1 MKRNTKNLPE
11 LIIDTSTFF
20 SALYNKSGNEAQLFN
35 LADKGYLKIIL
46 FQYVYDEL
54 KAVFS
59 RKDIDFELVTDL
71 LDTYRN
77 INIDDIEELTD
88 EEISLAI
95 QLISD
100 PKDRP
105 IFIFV
110 HRKVLESN
118 NVFFVSGD
126 KVFFNEEVLKSL
138 DNRVFRSKEFIEK
151 IAKEL

>member
-1 MKRNTKNLPE
+1 MPE

-20 SALYNKSGNEAQLFN
+20 SALYNRRGNEAQLFN
-35 LADKGYLKIIL
+35 LADKGHFRIII

-59 RKDIDFELVTDL
+59 RKSIDFDLVIDL
-71 LDTYRN
+71 LDTYQN
-77 INIDDIEELTD
+77 ICIDDIETLTD
-88 EEISLAI
+88 PEISLATE
-95 QLISD
+95 LISD

-105 IFIFV
+105 IFIYV
-110 HRKVLESN
+110 HRRISASA

-126 KVFFNEEVLKSL
+126 KVFFNKDVLKSL

-151 IAKEL
+151 ITKVL